1 MKRLN
6 NNTIAEGLEALG
18 KKLPQDRKFEILILG
33 GAAGVLSGELS
44 GIHTTADVDV
54 VHFRAAVDRDVVLD
68 AAAKVGRE
76 LSLPLYW
83 LNDDSGLF
91 AWTLPSDWEKRR
103 RNIGEFGS
111 LVVYT
116 LSRIDLIA
124 VKFLAHRAAD
134 LEHLRQLHVTPEDA
148 KFVRSFL
155 NDKESECPEYRDK
168 IAMARSYL
176 DNWFSS

>member
-6 NNTIAEGLEALG
+6 NNTITEGLEALG
-18 KKLPQDRKFEILILG
+18 RKLPQDRKFEILILG
-33 GAAGVLSGELS
+33 GAAGVLSGELP
-44 GIHTTADVDV
+44 GIHTTGDVDV

-68 AAAKVGRE
+68 AAAKVGLE
-76 LSLPLYW
+76 LALPLYW

-91 AWTLPSDWEKRR
+91 AWTLPNDWEKRR
-103 RNIGEFGS
+103 RKIREFGP

-116 LSRIDLIA
+116 LSRLDLIA

-134 LEHLRQLHVTPEDA
+134 LEHLRELHVTPAEA
-148 KFVRSFL
+148 KFVSSFL
-155 NDKESECPEYRDK
+155 DDKQSECPEYRDK

-176 DNWFSS
+176 NNWFSS